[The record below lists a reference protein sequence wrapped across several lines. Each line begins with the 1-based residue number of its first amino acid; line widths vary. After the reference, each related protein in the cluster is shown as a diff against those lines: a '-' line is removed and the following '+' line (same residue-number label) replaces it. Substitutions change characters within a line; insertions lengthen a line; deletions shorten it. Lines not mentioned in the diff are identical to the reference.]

1 MPAICVTELKYTS
14 PIATKTSYMMFLPA
28 VVLTAGI
35 AVLSLTESNH
45 MPSVQMND
53 KIAHGL
59 MYALLAA
66 AWLAP
71 LLRFSHT
78 RVIPYISV
86 VFSVTAYGA
95 LMEILQR
102 FCTLTRSGEMADL
115 LADFLGALF
124 GVIII
129 FVITSVRKCENEKM
143 RK

>member
-14 PIATKTSYMMFLPA
+14 PIVTKTSYMAFLPA
-28 VVLTAGI
+28 VVMTAGI

-45 MPSVQMND
+45 MPSVQVSD

-59 MYALLAA
+59 MYALLTA

-71 LLRFSHT
+71 LLRLSHT

-115 LADFLGALF
+115 FADFIGALI
-124 GVIII
+124 GVFLVWLYTRIAH
-129 FVITSVRKCENEKM
+129 VN
-143 RK
+143 